1 MNKAYF
7 CFDISFV
14 FFSTGRT
21 TIVMQLTGAVVQFPV
36 LTFLLNCVV
45 INSNI
50 SAACQSSSKR

>member
-7 CFDISFV
+7 CFDVSI

-21 TIVMQLTGAVVQFPV
+21 TIVMQLTGAVVQFLV

-45 INSNI
+45 INLNEF
-50 SAACQSSSKR
+50 AACQSTSKR